1 MTDGKGRVTMQVT
14 EADVCYVYEAVLH
27 VTLVDTVHK
36 QLLWHTSHPVDGAL
50 QGFPLRVLLQVQYL
64 LVLHTSIL
72 DRCGNCTHVLECSVS
87 FHSPCPFTA
96 PLVSAPHPP
105 PPTHPPP
112 PHPSLA
118 PGYGITCVLE
128 DGTLLEKAAANISVV
143 RGTLSPARAQ
153 AMSSRGRATI
163 DPAGG
168 QPYSAAALSLVF
180 HAAHPMVPTLRADVR
195 LFQVRLAA
203 DCMWWLVQ
211 QL

>member
-1 MTDGKGRVTMQVT
+1 MQVT

-128 DGTLLEKAAANISVV
+128 DGNLLEKAAANISVV
-143 RGTLSPARAQ
+143 RGTLSPGRAQ
-153 AMSSRGRATI
+153 AMSSRGRATTPSAPYLTPYPPPPI
-163 DPAGG
+163 LPHICPHTCPHAPPPPPA
-168 QPYSAAALSLVF
+168 QTSPSL
-180 HAAHPMVPTLRADVR
+180 
-195 LFQVRLAA
+195 LAQA
-203 DCMWWLVQ
+203 TASHVCWRTAPF
-211 QL
+211 